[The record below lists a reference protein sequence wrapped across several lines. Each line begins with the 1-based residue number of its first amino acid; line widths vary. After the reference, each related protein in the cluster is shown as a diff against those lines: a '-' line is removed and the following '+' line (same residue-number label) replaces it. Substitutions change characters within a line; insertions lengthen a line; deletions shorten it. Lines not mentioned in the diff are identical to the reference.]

1 MIEVIQGVKKWGER
15 SRQQVNSKYQNHL
28 NHKENLSSFYL
39 VLVVVLI
46 EYSHPLSIHV
56 SLNQMIGS
64 LIDRDDHFQDVEEFL
79 LIDTEVTQPKEEGL
93 ILNTERTLEN
103 ESGMKIEEDEK
114 DYEDRSLTRKMNQ
127 YDKED
132 Y

>member
-1 MIEVIQGVKKWGER
+1 
-15 SRQQVNSKYQNHL
+15 
-28 NHKENLSSFYL
+28 
-39 VLVVVLI
+39 
-46 EYSHPLSIHV
+46 
-56 SLNQMIGS
+56 MIGS

-103 ESGMKIEEDEK
+103 ELGMEIEEDEK

-127 YDKED
+127 YNKED